1 MSARPAGRGSIVVI
15 GIAVVV
21 LAVLAA
27 GTAAVRNFR
36 DGVPDGAD
44 LGLHVLI
51 GVVLGAAIGGL
62 VVLGLR
68 RLGPTGMARL
78 GLASGAAVV
87 CIVVLAAAIGGT
99 AGVASTH
106 LGPRPPDTNV
116 DENVRGVDRT
126 FTTRPVVENLDVD
139 VDVPSWVSNVLA
151 VVGVILLLVL
161 VLGFTRTFSLP
172 SIRVRGGLRWG
183 NRGRSETIEEDL
195 DVEAAADVLDD
206 SISAVGAGGDPRSAI
221 IAAYARLLD
230 GLAEVGCARLPY
242 EAPEEHLHRSLLA
255 LGVSPEAMSAVV
267 DKFLVARFSTHPV
280 TEADRDEVRDAL
292 RAAAAQLRAILAART
307 VAAT

>member
-1 MSARPAGRGSIVVI
+1 MLCTGAWRGNAGASPGRGSIVVI

-106 LGPRPPDTNV
+106 LGPLPAGHQ
-116 DENVRGVDRT
+116 RGRERQGRGRT

-172 SIRVRGGLRWG
+172 SIRFRGGLRWG

-206 SISAVGAGGDPRSAI
+206 SISAVGAGATRGRRSSPH
-221 IAAYARLLD
+221 ARLLD

-255 LGVSPEAMSAVV
+255 LGVSRGDVRGRRQVPRRPVQ
-267 DKFLVARFSTHPV
+267 HPPG
-280 TEADRDEVRDAL
+280 DGGRP
-292 RAAAAQLRAILAART
+292 
-307 VAAT
+307 